1 MAERLRRLG
10 RYDVER
16 LVGSGAF
23 GEVYLGTLHG
33 AMGFRKRVALKVI
46 GHDRPGLDPRKIGT
60 FVNEARLGE
69 TLHHPNI
76 VSIHEFG
83 QEGATFF
90 LAMEYID
97 GISLRGILTL
107 CSGRGVL
114 LPEDAVCDLGVQVCT
129 GLDHAHNARTEHGHP
144 LDLIHRDL
152 KPANLMLD
160 RTGTVRI
167 VDFGIAR
174 AATNPYFTTH
184 TGEIKGTPRYMAP
197 EQVSGEGEIGPAV
210 DLYALGLVLCEVATG
225 EPVYT
230 AGSITELIY
239 KVMQNEVSEGLTRL
253 RASSPAL
260 YPVVR
265 KALAADPQDRHTN
278 AAAMGEA
285 LREAWFSLGGRPC
298 MAHVARATCGLVGAG
313 GNTVLTA
320 GETVECPA
328 FEAQTLEPGTWGSF
342 QSAFS
347 DQIGDHPL
355 PQQITAPPPEPAP
368 APADEP
374 PPARPIWPWAVGAG
388 GLLALLVVAVL
399 VLPRLLTP
407 ADTHGQP
414 TEAPTEAIV
423 ETPEPVSPPLPE
435 DSTEEIVETPLPVV
449 APVVEA
455 PTPAPP
461 TPAIEAPT
469 PAEAVTP
476 PTPQEPAPAV
486 QGSGHVKLNSVP
498 WSHIYLDGTYLG
510 RTGAPRIEI
519 PAGPHTIRLYRQE
532 TDQEK
537 IFQVD
542 VQPDA
547 TVNVGC
553 WNFTTNSPCGS

>member
-16 LVGSGAF
+16 LIGSGAF

-46 GHDRPGLDPRKIGT
+46 GLDRPGLDPRKIGT

-83 QEGATFF
+83 QDGTTYF

-129 GLDHAHNARTEHGHP
+129 GLDHAHNAVTEHGHP
-144 LDLIHRDL
+144 LNLIHRDL
-152 KPANLMLD
+152 KPANLMVD

-230 AGSITELIY
+230 AETITELIY
-239 KVMQNEVSEGLTRL
+239 KVMHNDVTTAMGQL
-253 RASSPAL
+253 RRSSPAL

-265 KALAADPQDRHTN
+265 KALAADPADRHAD

-298 MAHVARATCGLVGAG
+298 MAHVARATCGLVRADSDAS
-313 GNTVLTA
+313 LTA

-328 FEAQTLEPGTWGSF
+328 FEAEILEPGTWGSF
-342 QSAFS
+342 QAAFS
-347 DQIGDHPL
+347 DQIGEL
-355 PQQITAPPPEPAP
+355 PPPQPITAQPAEPSVETLVDTPAP
-368 APADEP
+368 
-374 PPARPIWPWAVGAG
+374 RPMWPWTSAAG
-388 GLLALLVVAVL
+388 VLLALVVVAAL
-399 VLPRLLTP
+399 VAPRLFSPPEAPEQPVEPPTEAVIEATEATP
-407 ADTHGQP
+407 PPLPEEP
-414 TEAPTEAIV
+414 TEAPA
-423 ETPEPVSPPLPE
+423 
-435 DSTEEIVETPLPVV
+435 PVV
-449 APVVEA
+449 EPIVEA

-461 TPAIEAPT
+461 PVREDPT
-469 PAEAVTP
+469 PAEPTTP
-476 PTPQEPAPAV
+476 EPAEEPQEV
-486 QGSGHVKLNSVP
+486 VEGTGRIKLNSVP
-498 WSHIYLDGTYLG
+498 WSHIYLDGAYLG
-510 RTGAPRIEI
+510 RTGAPSIEV

-537 IFQVD
+537 VYQVE
-542 VQPDA
+542 VQPDT

-553 WNFTTNSPCGS
+553 WNFTTGSPCGS

>member
-16 LVGSGAF
+16 LIGSGAF

-76 VSIHEFG
+76 VAIHEFG
-83 QEGATFF
+83 QEGASYF
-90 LAMEYID
+90 LAMEFID

-107 CSGRGVL
+107 CAGRGVL

-129 GLDHAHNARTEHGHP
+129 GLDHAHNAVTEHGTV

-152 KPANLMLD
+152 KPANLMVD

-174 AATNPYFTTH
+174 AATNPFFTTH
-184 TGEIKGTPRYMAP
+184 SGEIKGTPRYMAP
-197 EQVSGEGEIGPAV
+197 EQVSADVGLGPAV
-210 DLYALGLVLCEVATG
+210 DIYALGLVLCEMATG

-230 AGSITELIY
+230 ADSITELIY
-239 KVMQNEVSEGLTRL
+239 KVVENDIADAMASL
-253 RASSPAL
+253 RRTAPAL

-265 KALAADPQDRHTN
+265 KALATKPADRHRS
-278 AAAMGEA
+278 AAAMGDA
-285 LREAWFSLGGRPC
+285 LREAWFTLGGRPC
-298 MAHVARATCGLVGAG
+298 MAHVARATCGLVTGEAASS
-313 GNTVLTA
+313 LTA
-320 GETVECPA
+320 GETVEA
-328 FEAQTLEPGTWGSF
+328 TAMVEGEGEPGTWGSF
-342 QSAFS
+342 HSAFT
-347 DQIGDHPL
+347 DQLGDHPL
-355 PQQITAPPPEPAP
+355 PQRITAQAPEPAP
-368 APADEP
+368 EPRVEEP
-374 PPARPIWPWAVGAG
+374 PPRTRWPILAAGAAAAG
-388 GLLALLVVAVL
+388 LALLL
-399 VLPRLLTP
+399 VGIFALPRLWTTP
-407 ADTHGQP
+407 TPTPIEPATEAVEP
-414 TEAPTEAIV
+414 ATEAPTEPATEATD
-423 ETPEPVSPPLPE
+423 ETPTPT
-435 DSTEEIVETPLPVV
+435 TEEP
-449 APVVEA
+449 

-461 TPAIEAPT
+461 RVTAPAEPATPPPPVEEPT
-469 PAEAVTP
+469 PEP
-476 PTPQEPAPAV
+476 PPSVVEGTGQI
-486 QGSGHVKLNSVP
+486 KLNSVP

-510 RTGAPRIEI
+510 RTGAPSFEV
-519 PAGPHTIRLYRQE
+519 PAGPHTVRLFRQE
-532 TDQEK
+532 TEQEK
-537 IFQVD
+537 LFQIQ

-553 WNFTTNSPCGS
+553 WNFSTESPCGS